1 MNANTHSRNSFAL
14 RRLVS
19 GLLYI
24 VLFVF
29 VVGLLISL
37 FLPAV
42 NSARSS
48 SREAARQN
56 AARQEALEKRE
67 GIGGAAN
74 NEDGHQGVVSGLPR
88 KIIYEAEITL
98 TVQDFFA
105 SEAAVT
111 KLVKQYGGYFADAYV
126 DRTYGEQ
133 LSGRWRIR
141 IPVTQ
146 FDPFLEAVSR
156 LGVPESRH
164 QTAQDVTEEFVDLE
178 ARISNKKRLE
188 KRIVEL
194 LSSSSGKIK
203 DVIEVERE
211 LARVRGEIEQSEGR
225 LRYLTDRTEF
235 TTVVVSAREVHEYVP
250 PETPSFLTR
259 MRETLGYSLL
269 SLRDFGEHM
278 LVATVFVIPWL
289 LVLGVLLCPVIWFVR
304 KRNAKGGTSSGGE
317 ETPKKET
324 SGSH

>member
-1 MNANTHSRNSFAL
+1 MHADTQLRNSFAL
-14 RRLVS
+14 RRRVS
-19 GLLYI
+19 SLLYI
-24 VLFVF
+24 LLFVF
-29 VVGLLISL
+29 VVGLLLSL
-37 FLPAV
+37 FLPAI
-42 NSARSS
+42 NSARES
-48 SREAARQN
+48 SRAAARQN
-56 AARQEALEKRE
+56 AARQEALEESE
-67 GIGGAAN
+67 GIGGGIN
-74 NEDGHQGVVSGLPR
+74 TEDGPQGVVSGLPR

-111 KLVKQYGGYFADAYV
+111 QLVKQYGGYFADACV
-126 DRTYGEQ
+126 DRTYGQQ

-146 FDPFLEAVSR
+146 FDPFLQAVSR

-235 TTVVVSAREVHEYVP
+235 TTVVVSAHEVREYVP
-250 PETPSFLTR
+250 PETPSFWTR
-259 MRETLGYSLL
+259 MRDALGYSLF
-269 SLRDFGEHM
+269 SLRDFGENM

-289 LVLGVLLCPVIWFVR
+289 VVLGVLLCPVIWFVR
-304 KRNAKGGTSSGGE
+304 KRNAQRRKLTIGE
-317 ETPKKET
+317 ETSPKET

>member
-1 MNANTHSRNSFAL
+1 
-14 RRLVS
+14 
-19 GLLYI
+19 
-24 VLFVF
+24 
-29 VVGLLISL
+29 
-37 FLPAV
+37 
-42 NSARSS
+42 
-48 SREAARQN
+48 
-56 AARQEALEKRE
+56 
-67 GIGGAAN
+67 
-74 NEDGHQGVVSGLPR
+74 
-88 KIIYEAEITL
+88 
-98 TVQDFFA
+98 
-105 SEAAVT
+105 
-111 KLVKQYGGYFADAYV
+111 
-126 DRTYGEQ
+126 
-133 LSGRWRIR
+133 
-141 IPVTQ
+141 
-146 FDPFLEAVSR
+146 
-156 LGVPESRH
+156 
-164 QTAQDVTEEFVDLE
+164 
-178 ARISNKKRLE
+178 
-188 KRIVEL
+188 
-194 LSSSSGKIK
+194 
-203 DVIEVERE
+203 